1 MFRRWILVVALLG
14 TAWSLSAQRR
24 GGNSQTD
31 PPSDLPIVGIANVT
45 FKVSD
50 LAKARA
56 YYQGVLGMPEAFQIK
71 DQAGKTSSMY
81 FSVND
86 DQFIEV
92 TPTLKP
98 GELVR
103 QARVVFESSDLEKL
117 HALYTERGLNPS
129 KIAKGPD
136 DNPVFRIVDP
146 EGNNL
151 DFLQYVARSQQAKI
165 RGKLTASTR
174 VSTHLLHAGLMVK
187 DRAIATSFY
196 AEKIGFVQGRMPGK
210 RGDYLE
216 MTSSD
221 KNTETKYPPLD
232 PNDPATHDQYV
243 REQYGAVQHIGL
255 EVSDIRIARD
265 LLQKRGG
272 FTDLQVRAHVGN
284 SRHWLVH
291 VFDPDGSRSEIFE
304 SAVQDSL
311 PPMTVMAPG
320 PPAPPILPKTPGV
333 LPWPPLM

>member
-1 MFRRWILVVALLG
+1 MTKIQ
-14 TAWSLSAQRR
+14 AQ
-24 GGNSQTD
+24 GVHHITF
-31 PPSDLPIVGIANVT
+31 VGSNRDATIE
-45 FKVSD
+45 F
-50 LAKARA
+50 
-56 YYQGVLGMPEAFQIK
+56 YQGVLGMPEAFQIK
-71 DQAGKTSSMY
+71 DAAGKTISVY

-86 DQFIEV
+86 DQFIEA
-92 TPTLKP
+92 TPNLKP

-103 QARVVFESSDLEKL
+103 QARVVFESSDLDKL
-117 HALYTERGLNPS
+117 HALYSERGLNPS
-129 KIAKGPD
+129 KVTQGPD
-136 DNPVFRIVDP
+136 GNPVFRVVDP

-151 DFLQYVARSQQAKI
+151 DFIQYVSGSQQASV
-165 RGKLTASTR
+165 RGKLTAQTR

-187 DRAIATSFY
+187 DRANAASFY
-196 AEKIGFVQGRMPGK
+196 GEKLGFVQNRLPGK

-216 MTSSD
+216 LTSSD

-255 EVSDIRIARD
+255 EVTDIRIARD
-265 LLQKRGG
+265 IIQKRGG

-291 VFDPDGSRSEIFE
+291 VFDPDGTRSEIFE
-304 SAVQDSL
+304 AGVQDSL

-320 PPAPPILPKTPGV
+320 APAPPILPKTPGV
-333 LPWPPLM
+333 LPWPPLEK